1 MAEVNDWDKPKAQLI
16 EELAALRAEVA
27 HLRVKPEISPRGQS
41 LSLAEG
47 DRLLLA
53 KGNGVSALRKDS
65 SSASSNLAEASVP
78 GMSPRCLLFDPLMPF
93 QPEQVGYPFPL
104 EHDCLQPEQLLSSF
118 FNAAAHSNL
127 GLLILDTELRFLR
140 LNQALAEMNGFSI
153 EAHLGQ
159 PLQALLPDLAPTVA
173 PILTQIIET
182 GESVSNLE
190 ISGYTPKQPDRLR
203 HWLTALFPITNATG
217 QVVAIGGSVREV
229 TEFRT
234 LLERLQE
241 HEFNWKTAQ
250 RIAHVGHWQF
260 DYLTHTVTWSEEV
273 YRIHGCD
280 PTLPPPQGEALSQY
294 IHPDDRERFQQLMAQ
309 AVAGERFEMEL
320 RIIRPSGEIRHVE
333 ARGEPGVFDDQ
344 GQLIRIFGTLLDVT
358 DRKQAEIALRRNEFA
373 LREAQKIAHVGHWHV
388 DRVTEEIV
396 WSEEVFRIHG
406 LDPSDSSMGAA
417 AASQFIHPDD
427 TAMRDAMYAAALQG
441 ETSEADLRIIRPNGE
456 VRYIEARCSPR
467 AFNEQGDVVE
477 VFGTVLDVTERKQV
491 EAALRY
497 SEANLARAQKIAK
510 LGHWEYD
517 LASQTCTWSDELYA
531 IHQLDPSQPPPNG
544 EAMDQL
550 IHPDDLWIDR
560 QQLKAPLLAG
570 KPCRADLRIV
580 RQDGDIR
587 HVEARGEP
595 IFDDKGNVTHWV
607 GTLFDISD
615 RKRIEEKLRRSEAEM
630 TAILKAIPDM
640 LIRMTKDGRRLSIMP
655 GTLTPC
661 QPVAHLQN
669 QLVYET
675 LPFHLAEQRME
686 NIHKAIETREL
697 QVYEYDIL
705 IHGVLRKEEARLIAI
720 NDNEALII
728 VRDITERH
736 QVEQVKDE
744 FISMVSHE
752 LRTPLTSI
760 QVALSLLDEHLV
772 DPNSEDGQNMI
783 HVATEGVDR
792 LTRLVND
799 ILDLERLES
808 GKLRIQKQPCQT
820 QALINTATQ
829 EMQDLAKRANVTI
842 ATSGISQDLQADRDR
857 IVQVLT
863 NLLSNAIR
871 FSNPGDQVWV
881 SVEEWSGK
889 ARESEQVSGAGYQV
903 SGTQNELSSS
913 TRTQTS
919 KPDTRYPE
927 PDTQNPTPD
936 TRYPEPKTPPSHH
949 LLPPTPY
956 PLLLFSVQDHGRGIS
971 PDKLESIFERFQQ
984 ADASDSREKSGTG
997 LGLTICQQI
1006 IQQHGGQ
1013 IWVESTLGQ
1022 GSTFYFTVPVEE
1034 ESKRA
1039 REGES

>member
-1 MAEVNDWDKPKAQLI
+1 VSDWDKSKAQLI
-16 EELAALRAEVA
+16 EELAALRTEVA
-27 HLRVKPEISPRGQS
+27 MLRQNSGSSFHKQS
-41 LSLAEG
+41 VSEVQGAP
-47 DRLLLA
+47 LLVA
-53 KGNGVSALRKDS
+53 SGNGASTSAPDS
-65 SSASSNLAEASVP
+65 SSASFNLTETSVLVVLPKAALHHPLDPCQSAEV
-78 GMSPRCLLFDPLMPF
+78 GF
-93 QPEQVGYPFPL
+93 QLTPDN
-104 EHDCLQPEQLLSSF
+104 DCLQPEQLLNSF
-118 FNAAAHSNL
+118 FSAAAHSNL
-127 GLLILDTELRFLR
+127 GLFILDSQLRFLR
-140 LNQALAEMNGFSI
+140 LNQALAEMNGYSVKV
-153 EAHLGQ
+153 HLGQ
-159 PLQALLPDLAPTVA
+159 PLHALLPDLAPTLT
-173 PILTQIIET
+173 PILKGIFET
-182 GESVSNLE
+182 GEPVSNLE
-190 ISGYTPKQPDRLR
+190 ISGYTPSQPGTLR
-203 HWLTALFPITNATG
+203 HWLAALFPITNAAG

-229 TEFRT
+229 TEFRQ
-234 LLERLQE
+234 LLGRLQE

-250 RIAHVGHWQF
+250 RIAHVGCWQF
-260 DYLTHTVTWSEEV
+260 DYVTDTVTWSEEV

-280 PTLPPPQGEALSQY
+280 PALPPP
-294 IHPDDRERFQQLMAQ
+294 
-309 AVAGERFEMEL
+309 
-320 RIIRPSGEIRHVE
+320 
-333 ARGEPGVFDDQ
+333 
-344 GQLIRIFGTLLDVT
+344 
-358 DRKQAEIALRRNEFA
+358 
-373 LREAQKIAHVGHWHV
+373 
-388 DRVTEEIV
+388 
-396 WSEEVFRIHG
+396 
-406 LDPSDSSMGAA
+406 
-417 AASQFIHPDD
+417 
-427 TAMRDAMYAAALQG
+427 QG

-467 AFNEQGDVVE
+467 AFNDQGEVVE

-491 EAALRY
+491 EAALRR

-531 IHQLDPSQPPPNG
+531 IHQLDPAQPPPNG
-544 EAMDQL
+544 DAMDHL

-570 KPCRADLRIV
+570 KPCQADLRII
-580 RQDGDIR
+580 RQDGEIR

-630 TAILKAIPDM
+630 AAILKAIPDM
-640 LIRMTKDGRRLSIMP
+640 LIRMTKDDRRLSIMP

-661 QPVAHLQN
+661 QPIAQLQK

-675 LPFHLAEQRME
+675 LPFHLAKQRME
-686 NIHKAIETREL
+686 HIHKAIETREL

-705 IHGVLRKEEARLIAI
+705 INGVLRKEEARLIAI
-720 NDNEALII
+720 NDSEALII

-760 QVALSLLDEHLV
+760 QVALSLLDEQLV
-772 DPNSEDGQNMI
+772 NPSSDDGQQMI

-792 LTRLVND
+792 LVRLVND

-820 QALINTATQ
+820 QALIDTATQ
-829 EMQDLAKRANVTI
+829 EMQDLANRANVTI

-881 SVEEWSGK
+881 DVQEWNGKVGAADVERVGWREGEM
-889 ARESEQVSGAGYQV
+889 ARSHD
-903 SGTQNELSSS
+903 SS
-913 TRTQTS
+913 TTELT
-919 KPDTRYPE
+919 
-927 PDTQNPTPD
+927 
-936 TRYPEPKTPPSHH
+936 TPPSHH
-949 LLPPTPY
+949 HPTI
-956 PLLLFSVQDHGRGIS
+956 LFTVKDQGRGI
-971 PDKLESIFERFQQ
+971 PPEKLECIFERFQQ
-984 ADASDSREKSGTG
+984 ADASDSRERSGTG
-997 LGLTICQQI
+997 LGLTICQKI
-1006 IQQHGGQ
+1006 IQQHGGH

-1022 GSTFYFTVPVEE
+1022 GSTFYFTVPIGDGGDHG
-1034 ESKRA
+1034 SKTNPRD
-1039 REGES
+1039 

>member
-1 MAEVNDWDKPKAQLI
+1 MNDWDKPKAQLI

-27 HLRVKPEISPRGQS
+27 QYRRESECSPGRQ
-41 LSLAEG
+41 
-47 DRLLLA
+47 
-53 KGNGVSALRKDS
+53 
-65 SSASSNLAEASVP
+65 
-78 GMSPRCLLFDPLMPF
+78 
-93 QPEQVGYPFPL
+93 
-104 EHDCLQPEQLLSSF
+104 
-118 FNAAAHSNL
+118 
-127 GLLILDTELRFLR
+127 
-140 LNQALAEMNGFSI
+140 
-153 EAHLGQ
+153 
-159 PLQALLPDLAPTVA
+159 
-173 PILTQIIET
+173 
-182 GESVSNLE
+182 SVSIAQGNE
-190 ISGYTPKQPDRLR
+190 RLWAR
-203 HWLTALFPITNATG
+203 DHDGSAVGRNSSPPWLTALFPIVNDAD

-229 TEFRT
+229 TEFRQ
-234 LLERLQE
+234 LLKKLQE
-241 HEFNWKTAQ
+241 QEFNWQTAQ

-260 DYLTHTVTWSEEV
+260 DYMTDTVTWSEEV

-280 PTLPPPQGEALSQY
+280 PALPPPQGEALSQC
-294 IHPDDRERFQQLMAQ
+294 IHPDDRECFQQLMVQ
-309 AVAGERFEMEL
+309 ARAGERFELEL
-320 RIIRPSGEIRHVE
+320 RIIRPSGEVRYVE
-333 ARGEPGVFDDQ
+333 ARGEPGVFNDQ
-344 GQLIRIFGTLLDVT
+344 GQLIRIFGTLLDVS
-358 DRKQAEIALRRNEFA
+358 DRKQAEIALRRSEFA
-373 LREAQKIAHVGHWHV
+373 LREAQKIANVGHWHV

-406 LDPSDSSMGAA
+406 LDPSNSSMGPA

-427 TAMRDAMYAAALQG
+427 VQIRDAMFTTALQG

-477 VFGTVLDVTERKQV
+477 VFGTVLDVTERKRV
-491 EAALRY
+491 EAALRH

-544 EAMDQL
+544 EAMDHL

-595 IFDDKGNVTHWV
+595 IFDDKGDVTHWV

-615 RKRIEEKLRRSEAEM
+615 RKRIEEKLRRNEAEM
-630 TAILKAIPDM
+630 AAILKAIPDM

-661 QPVAHLQN
+661 QPVAQLQN
-669 QLVYET
+669 KHVYET

-772 DPNSEDGQNMI
+772 DPNSADGQKMI

-820 QALINTATQ
+820 QHLLDTATQ

-881 SVEEWSGK
+881 NVKEWSGK
-889 ARESEQVSGAGYQV
+889 VGEGEQVPDAGYQV
-903 SGTQNELSSS
+903 PGAGFQEAGIQNRLSSS
-913 TRTQTS
+913 TEYPI
-919 KPDTRYPE
+919 PDTRYPI
-927 PDTQNPTPD
+927 PDTV
-936 TRYPEPKTPPSHH
+936 PPRSPAP
-949 LLPPTPY
+949 LPPRSSPT
-956 PLLLFSVQDHGRGIS
+956 LLFSVTDHGRGI
-971 PDKLESIFERFQQ
+971 PADKLDCIFERFQQ

-1022 GSTFYFTVPVEE
+1022 GSTFYFTVPIG
-1034 ESKRA
+1034 
-1039 REGES
+1039 EGEDHAE